1 MESGWKSKRLI
12 NPKEGKKGD
21 KVEHETHRTNR
32 KRVWTKTTT
41 VRQRVVRADENSNK
55 HKAER
60 IQEACK

>member
-32 KRVWTKTTT
+32 KRVWTKYYNCKTEG
-41 VRQRVVRADENSNK
+41 RQSR
-55 HKAER
+55 
-60 IQEACK
+60 